1 MAPAAVRDE
10 QEDELLARLD
20 EKQAQLS
27 TATEKL
33 ERCVTGP
40 TGLGALTGSR
50 DAELARNPL

>member
-1 MAPAAVRDE
+1 MRDE